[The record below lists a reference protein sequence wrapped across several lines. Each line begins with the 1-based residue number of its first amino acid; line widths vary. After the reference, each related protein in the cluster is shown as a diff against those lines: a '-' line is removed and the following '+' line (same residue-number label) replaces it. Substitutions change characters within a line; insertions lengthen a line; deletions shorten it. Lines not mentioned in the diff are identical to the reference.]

1 MTANNKVYLSSQK
14 VRDRYGISNMTLY
27 RWERD
32 PALNFPQPVIIN
44 GRKYQDEGKLQE
56 WERSR
61 AVGGRSGVAKC

>member
-1 MTANNKVYLSSQK
+1 MIPVEKVYLSSQK
-14 VRDRYGISNMTLY
+14 VRARYGISNMTLY

-44 GRKYQDEGKLQE
+44 GRKYQDESKLQE

-61 AVGGRSGVAKC
+61 VTGSKCGGAKC